1 MVLRAAIVLLVL
13 TGSASVL
20 AAEPEPAPPSPAPSG
35 DPLPS
40 VEEIIQRAE
49 ASIAKVND
57 YTALM
62 LKQER
67 FKKETGPR
75 ERMQIKFARP
85 FKVYVK
91 YLEPFAGREIIFV
104 RGSNDNQLKV
114 HKGSFPDIN
123 VNLDPR
129 GSMAMGGN
137 HHSIFDF
144 GLENT
149 IKVAAKNLRLAMQR
163 KEGTFDVS
171 EGPAVGGRQTLRIQA
186 SFPKAGATIKVG
198 ADEDLWKIATRTGQD
213 MYLILYANPEYDE
226 PDDPDEGD
234 SVWVP
239 RYYGARAE
247 FLVDRETNLPLRVTI
262 WDWKGQV
269 YETFEYQDLKLNP
282 GLTSRDFDPAN
293 PAYKF

>member
-1 MVLRAAIVLLVL
+1 MLGRIGWVMMVLAVGAMPAK
-13 TGSASVL
+13 TEEA
-20 AAEPEPAPPSPAPSG
+20 PPAPAAGAS
-35 DPLPS
+35 LPG

-49 ASIAKVND
+49 ASMAKVND
-57 YTALM
+57 YTAVM

-67 FKKETGPR
+67 FKKEMGPR
-75 ERMQIKFARP
+75 ERVQIKFARP
-85 FKVYVK
+85 FKVYIK
-91 YLEPFAGREIIFV
+91 YLEPYAGREIIFV
-104 RGSNDNQLKV
+104 RGSNDDQLKA
-114 HKGSFPDIN
+114 HKGSFPDVT

-137 HHSIFDF
+137 HHCIHDF

-149 IKVAAKNLRLAMQR
+149 IRVAAKNLRLAMQR
-163 KEGTFDVS
+163 KEGSFEVT
-171 EGPAVGGRQTLRIQA
+171 EGPAVGGRPTLRIQA
-186 SFPKAGATIKVG
+186 SFPKAGATVKVG
-198 ADEDLWKIATRTGQD
+198 PDEDLWKIAARTGQD
-213 MYLILYANPEYDE
+213 MYLILYANADYDD

-247 FLVDRETNLPLRVTI
+247 FLVDREHYLPLRVTI

-282 GLTSRDFDPAN
+282 GLTARDFDPAN